1 MEAAPSM
8 SSPRVLF
15 VGRTTLDVLYWLD
28 HLPAEDTKAYARQFH
43 AAPGGPA
50 LNAAVT
56 HALVGGE
63 SMLISAVG
71 GGSWAAAVRDELARL
86 GIRLLDL
93 AAGTDYEAPLCT
105 AWVNAANSSR
115 TVVNPPLSTIALPL
129 LPASWSEA
137 IPSDW
142 GTVPPVVLCDGFHLK
157 ETLPLL
163 AACKVAGASVCLDGG
178 SWKPGTDELAPL
190 LTVAICS
197 ERFTVPGEP
206 ASPESIFAWFAAE
219 GVPQVAVTRGPR
231 PILGSDRGRRFE
243 IEIEPIE
250 AQDTLGAGDVLHGAF
265 CHHFA
270 GEGNFEMA
278 LRQAARVATLSCQSH
293 GVQSWAR

>member
-1 MEAAPSM
+1 M

-56 HALVGGE
+56 HALLGGE

-142 GTVPPVVLCDGFHLK
+142 GTVPPVVL
-157 ETLPLL
+157 
-163 AACKVAGASVCLDGG
+163 
-178 SWKPGTDELAPL
+178 
-190 LTVAICS
+190 
-197 ERFTVPGEP
+197 
-206 ASPESIFAWFAAE
+206 
-219 GVPQVAVTRGPR
+219 
-231 PILGSDRGRRFE
+231 
-243 IEIEPIE
+243 
-250 AQDTLGAGDVLHGAF
+250 
-265 CHHFA
+265 
-270 GEGNFEMA
+270 
-278 LRQAARVATLSCQSH
+278 
-293 GVQSWAR
+293 